1 MYEKILIAEDEKDLG
16 KAEKKILEINK
27 YKVKLVQN
35 GKEALEATK
44 QDTYDVIILDIM
56 MPVMNGI
63 EALKEMRKMGM
74 DTPIIL
80 LTAKTQ
86 IDDKVE
92 GLDAGA
98 DDYLTK
104 PFNMK
109 ELLARI
115 RVFTRKNESKAHIFN
130 VGNIIFDMEK
140 SEISKD
146 NTTFQLNDKESDILE
161 ILVKNQDKGISKVE
175 LGNRVW
181 QEEKYD
187 EANVKMYIS
196 YLQDKFSALDAN
208 VKINDSNGFIIE
220 KL

>member
-1 MYEKILIAEDEKDLG
+1 MYEKILITEDEKDLG

-63 EALKEMRKMGM
+63 DALKEMRKMGV

-86 IDDKVE
+86 VDDKVE

-115 RVFTRKNESKAHIFN
+115 RVFTRKNENKTHIFN
-130 VGNIIFDMEK
+130 VGNIVFDMEK

-146 NTTFQLNDKESDILE
+146 NTTFQLNDKESNILE
-161 ILVKNQDKGISKVE
+161 ILVKNQDKGVSKVE

>member
-1 MYEKILIAEDEKDLG
+1 MFEKILIAEDEKDLG

-63 EALKEMRKMGM
+63 EALKEMRKMGL

-86 IDDKVE
+86 VDDKVE

-115 RVFTRKNESKAHIFN
+115 RVFTRKNENKEHIFN
-130 VGNIIFDMEK
+130 LGNVVFDMEK

-146 NTTFQLNDKESDILE
+146 NTTFQLNDKESNILE
-161 ILVKNQDKGISKVE
+161 ILVKSQDKGISKVE
-175 LGNRVW
+175 LGSRVW

-208 VKINDSNGFIIE
+208 VKINDKNGFIIE